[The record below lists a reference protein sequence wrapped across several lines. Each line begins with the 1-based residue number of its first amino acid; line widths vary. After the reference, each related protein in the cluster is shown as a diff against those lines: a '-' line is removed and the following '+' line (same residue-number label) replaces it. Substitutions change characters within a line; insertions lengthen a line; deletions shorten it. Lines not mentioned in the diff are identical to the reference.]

1 MNGLALSRDF
11 FEKFGEPMLRE
22 RFPDLLP
29 VLACGLCGSGSECFG
44 LDDELSRD
52 HDFEPGFCIFIPGEE
67 VVDRQ
72 TAFRLERAYASLPR
86 EFDGLKREL
95 FSPAGGARRGV
106 VRYESFFEARTG
118 SPDGRLSLREWLRV
132 PEFYLAEAV
141 NGEVFRDDCGV
152 FSDIRASLSAFP
164 RNVLLKR
171 LAGTLVSAA
180 QAGVYNYERCE
191 KRCDSDAARYSLF
204 LFAKEA
210 VSALHMI
217 KGVYTPYYKLMFRS
231 LGRLGLP
238 DGVQSDLSFIISGQG
253 NFSENRDAVE
263 RILGTA
269 AELVRTEGVL
279 DTRETDPGRLA
290 SLLNDAIT
298 DNDLRNMNILAGV

>member
-1 MNGLALSRDF
+1 MNGLALSR
-11 FEKFGEPMLRE
+11 EYYKLYGEPMLRE

-44 LDDELSRD
+44 LDDDLSRD

-86 EFDGLKREL
+86 EFGGLKRDL
-95 FSPAGGARRGV
+95 FSPAGGSRRGV
-106 VRYESFFEARTG
+106 IRYESFFESKTG

-164 RNVLLKR
+164 RDVLLKR
-171 LAGTLVSAA
+171 LAGTLVSMA

-191 KRCDSDAARYSLF
+191 KRGDRDAARLSLF
-204 LFAKEA
+204 LFAEKA
-210 VSALHMI
+210 VSALHMV
-217 KGVYTPYYKLMFRS
+217 KKVYTPYYKLMFRS
-231 LGRLGLP
+231 LERLGLP
-238 DGVQSDLSFIISGQG
+238 GGVCSDLSFILSGKGDFAG
-253 NFSENRDAVE
+253 NRGAVE
-263 RILGTA
+263 RVLEA
-269 AELVRTEGVL
+269 VAELIRTEGIL

-298 DNDLRNMNILAGV
+298 DHDLRNMNILAGV